1 MSLPHTDV
9 LLLIILFNWMSNFP
23 KCNVLKL
30 LMLYYILCMFL
41 RHSSSDMVKK
51 IKVDDVYFTS
61 RVFVSSRSFIQQEV
75 CEGTK
80 RVLNP
85 HSSEVF
91 SPGITFK
98 ICHTFC
104 RKGPSIND
112 VRSLGG
118 VSKNLML
125 LNKISKI
132 YNIKVWQKG
141 KVGVKKTWRHL

>member
-1 MSLPHTDV
+1 
-9 LLLIILFNWMSNFP
+9 
-23 KCNVLKL
+23 
-30 LMLYYILCMFL
+30 MFL

-80 RVLNP
+80 KVLNP
-85 HSSEVF
+85 HYSEVF

-132 YNIKVWQKG
+132 YNIKV
-141 KVGVKKTWRHL
+141 

>member
-1 MSLPHTDV
+1 
-9 LLLIILFNWMSNFP
+9 MSNFP

-118 VSKNLML
+118 RGVSENLTL
-125 LNKISKI
+125 LNEISKF
-132 YNIKVWQKG
+132 YTIKV
-141 KVGVKKTWRHL
+141 